1 MHLRV
6 TFVLF
11 YFLAIFLIC
20 AFLGCSDTTQ
30 SESEYQ
36 TIIEYKTRL
45 SNPEVRHDELI
56 EMYRELDRI
65 KDKYHTDYAIKAMRV
80 QVHIID
86 ILERRD
92 NN

>member
-45 SNPEVRHDELI
+45 SNPEVRHEELI

-65 KDKYHTDYAIKAMRV
+65 KDKFYTEFDVRAMRV